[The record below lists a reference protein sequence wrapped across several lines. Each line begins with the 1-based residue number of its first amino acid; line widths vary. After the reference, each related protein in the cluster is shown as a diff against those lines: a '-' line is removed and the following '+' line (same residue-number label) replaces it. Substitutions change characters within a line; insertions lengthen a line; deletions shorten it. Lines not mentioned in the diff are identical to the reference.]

1 MVPRDGEV
9 LGRVAK
15 ISGASRFVV
24 MCTDSKERTCSI
36 PGRYRRKFWIKV
48 NDVVLV
54 KPWVVQG
61 DEKGDIVWRYSLM
74 DIGRLRER
82 KLID

>member
-1 MVPRDGEV
+1 MLPRNGQV
-9 LGRVAK
+9 LGRVTK
-15 ISGASRFVV
+15 ISGASHFVV
-24 MCTDSKERTCSI
+24 ICTDSKERTCSI
-36 PGRYRRKFWIKV
+36 PGRYRRRFWIRV

-54 KPWVVQG
+54 MPWAVQG

-74 DIGRLRER
+74 DVSRLKDR